1 MWFNKKG
8 AKPKPKKKKT
18 PSRRLDVKARRRVVW
33 YHRLS
38 IIGRSV
44 ALLFSAAVLLWAGWR
59 GVHLAVD
66 VFLLENQAFA
76 LKRFKLE
83 TNGRLTADQV
93 LKWAGVDS
101 GDNVLDLDLA
111 QIKRNLEM
119 VPMIYDVAVERVLPD
134 RLKVRIRERR
144 PVFKAYFLSP
154 GRANSRIVMKPY
166 MIDEFGFVLSPQAAE
181 GVDLDHQEYWLQLPE
196 LTGLTGLGLVP
207 GKLAKS
213 RQVDYAIKTYL
224 AFRNSSMNDRVK
236 IRSIDISRPRILLA
250 RTSDQQEVVLG
261 RDDLV
266 AQFRRWE
273 MMLDEAHRKEMRLI
287 SLDLSMKNNHPFKWI
302 QKARDLPQEQR
313 EPQIVRRTET

>member
-1 MWFNKKG
+1 MWFRKKSS
-8 AKPKPKKKKT
+8 KPKKTKAASK
-18 PSRRLDVKARRRVVW
+18 RLDVKARRRVVW

-38 IIGRSV
+38 IVGRSI

-59 GVHLAVD
+59 GVHFAVD

-83 TNGRLTADQV
+83 TNGRLKAEQV

-144 PVFKAYFLSP
+144 PVFRAYFLSP
-154 GRANSRIVMKPY
+154 GRSGNRIVMKPY
-166 MIDEFGFVLSPQAAE
+166 MIDEFGFVLTPQVAA
-181 GVDLDHQEYWLQLPE
+181 GTDLDRQEYWMQLPE

-207 GKLAKS
+207 GKLANS
-213 RQVDYAIKTYL
+213 SQVDQAIKTYL
-224 AFRNSSMNDRVK
+224 AFGGSSMNERVK
-236 IRSIDISRPRILLA
+236 IRSIDISRAGIVVA

-261 RDDLV
+261 RDDLP

-273 MMLDEAHRKEMRLI
+273 LMLDEASRKDMRLV
-287 SLDLSMKNNHPFKWI
+287 SLDLSMKNNHPFKWV
-302 QKARDLPQEQR
+302 QRARDIPQEQR